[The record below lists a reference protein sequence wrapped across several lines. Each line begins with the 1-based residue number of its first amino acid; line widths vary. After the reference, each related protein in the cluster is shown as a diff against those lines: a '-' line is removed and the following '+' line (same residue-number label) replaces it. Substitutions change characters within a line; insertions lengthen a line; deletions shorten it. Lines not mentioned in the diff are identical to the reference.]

1 MEKRW
6 FVRAPQDST
15 IVEEFRSELKVDSVV
30 AELLL
35 QRGIDSYPKAE
46 AFFRPKLEHLHDPF
60 LMKDMQK
67 AVDRIELAIVKKEKV
82 LLSQTE
88 KSACKS
94 GEAYQYWCGLTD
106 E

>member
-35 QRGIDSYPKAE
+35 QRGIDS
-46 AFFRPKLEHLHDPF
+46 
-60 LMKDMQK
+60 
-67 AVDRIELAIVKKEKV
+67 
-82 LLSQTE
+82 
-88 KSACKS
+88 
-94 GEAYQYWCGLTD
+94 
-106 E
+106 